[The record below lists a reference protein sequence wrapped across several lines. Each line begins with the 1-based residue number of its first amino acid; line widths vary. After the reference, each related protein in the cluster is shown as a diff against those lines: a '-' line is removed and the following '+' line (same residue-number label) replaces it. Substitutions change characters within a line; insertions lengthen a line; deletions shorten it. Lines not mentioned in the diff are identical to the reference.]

1 LTGRLSNAN
10 RTQALDRGSFIS
22 TRLGDSNCKVR
33 DMLIRKRE
41 DKTLKWFANISLF
54 RYNVFVYVN
63 VCINSSIYLGSVS
76 IKGGVV

>member
-1 LTGRLSNAN
+1 
-10 RTQALDRGSFIS
+10 
-22 TRLGDSNCKVR
+22 
-33 DMLIRKRE
+33 MLIRKRE

-63 VCINSSIYLGSVS
+63 VCFNSSIYLGSVS